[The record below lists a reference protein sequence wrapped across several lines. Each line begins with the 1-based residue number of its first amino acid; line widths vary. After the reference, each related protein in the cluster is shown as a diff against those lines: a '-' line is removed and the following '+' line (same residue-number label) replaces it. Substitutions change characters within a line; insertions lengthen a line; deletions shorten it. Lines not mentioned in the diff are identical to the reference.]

1 MSDLDSFQLIP
12 LIRKQIASD
21 RKGFWVEENGIEFHP
36 VVENVS
42 LQSTNCGQQL
52 SVKGQLGFSPQSG
65 I

>member
-21 RKGFWVEENGIEFHP
+21 RSGFWSVEEIGIEFYP

-42 LQSTNCGQQL
+42 FKAQSVDSSIQ
-52 SVKGQLGFSPQSG
+52 
-65 I
+65 

>member
-12 LIRKQIASD
+12 LITKQIASD
-21 RKGFWVEENGIEFHP
+21 RSGFWSVEENGIEFHP

-42 LQSTNCGQQL
+42 LKAQIVEQL
-52 SVKGQLGFSPQSG
+52 SVKGQSGFSPQSG